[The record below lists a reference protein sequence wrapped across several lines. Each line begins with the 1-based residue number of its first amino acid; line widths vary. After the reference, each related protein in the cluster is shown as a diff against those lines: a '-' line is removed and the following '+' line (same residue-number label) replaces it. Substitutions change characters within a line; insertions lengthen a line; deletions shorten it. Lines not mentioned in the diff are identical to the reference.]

1 MSRPARVVAAIGPQ
15 LAAVD
20 AGIAEIADRQWGVV
34 SRRQLLALGLTA
46 KAIQWRVSHGRLHPV
61 HRGVYA
67 VGYRQLSRHGWLMAA
82 VLAAGESAVLSH
94 RSAGAAWGLRPSE
107 RTRIEVT
114 TDGGSRSRPGIQ
126 VYGSALRDDERST
139 KDGIPITTAAR
150 TLLDLAAVLQ
160 PAQLQRAIERAEA
173 LRLTD
178 RTPLDELLT
187 RYPNRRGT
195 RALRE
200 VLRAGVHA
208 DRTRNDFE
216 RDFLA
221 FLEAY
226 GLPRPVV
233 NGLVEGFEVDF
244 HWPAQ
249 RLIVEVDGRETHDTS
264 AAFERD
270 RERDRKLVAAG
281 WRPTRLTW
289 RQFTDDAPAV
299 AEDLASA
306 LSLRPS
312 APRAPRPATPSRAT
326 DPASGRGRTRG
337 RSPSSRSSS

>member
-1 MSRPARVVAAIGPQ
+1 MGGYIRSIGASTPSATGSFPATGGGWPPSSPQERAPSSATAPPVPPGACVPANALASRSQPTEGPAR
-15 LAAVD
+15 
-20 AGIAEIADRQWGVV
+20 DRA
-34 SRRQLLALGLTA
+34 SRCTA
-46 KAIQWRVSHGRLHPV
+46 QSCATTREAP
-61 HRGVYA
+61 
-67 VGYRQLSRHGWLMAA
+67 
-82 VLAAGESAVLSH
+82 
-94 RSAGAAWGLRPSE
+94 
-107 RTRIEVT
+107 RTAFR
-114 TDGGSRSRPGIQ
+114 
-126 VYGSALRDDERST
+126 
-139 KDGIPITTAAR
+139 ITTAAR

-160 PAQLQRAIERAEA
+160 PAQLQRTIERAEA

-200 VLRAGVHA
+200 ILRAGVHA

-289 RQFTDDAPAV
+289 RQFNSDAPAV

-312 APRAPRPATPSRAT
+312 APRVPHPATPSTAT
-326 DPASGRGRTRG
+326 GPASGRGRTRG